1 MDEHEEKSNEPAV
14 WWNIGPACHSKI
26 APCRRSV
33 RILVKTT
40 AFARDQPRLS
50 EYFLRWSPVMNGF
63 NDKIGHIPPSTV
75 RTSVGRT
82 WLLRMISGQEPEAN
96 TRSLFSSVKL
106 KLY

>member
-1 MDEHEEKSNEPAV
+1 
-14 WWNIGPACHSKI
+14 
-26 APCRRSV
+26 
-33 RILVKTT
+33 
-40 AFARDQPRLS
+40 
-50 EYFLRWSPVMNGF
+50 MNGF

-96 TRSLFSSVKL
+96 TRSLFSSVKS